1 MTTVTVLLRPPG
13 RGNHSPLLLSYES
26 RLRTEQPTAVE
37 WYRGQRV
44 TLGGMVYR
52 VARVTTT

>member
-1 MTTVTVLLRPPG
+1 MTTVVVTLRPLG

-44 TLGGMVYR
+44 TLGQLVYR
-52 VARVTTT
+52 VAKVETT